1 MQVRA
6 KMTVTAVT
14 KSAWGGRK
22 VEFQP
27 QYDQSIPEDQRFQK
41 ATPSGHIEMQ
51 IDNPPVAEFFEQSLG
66 KQFYVDF
73 TPVEPAKA
81 S

>member
-1 MQVRA
+1 MNVRA
-6 KMTVTAVT
+6 KMMVTEVARNN
-14 KSAWGGRK
+14 WGGRK
-22 VEFQP
+22 VTLMP

-51 IDNPPVAEFFEQSLG
+51 IDNPPVAEFFEANLG
-66 KQFYVDF
+66 KAFYVDF
-73 TPVEPAKA
+73 TPA